1 MKKFNEQLI
10 IYLQDK
16 DLRYGQAVVNA
27 IRDTHIEIYEELIL
41 SDNDCFYSDYKVIDM
56 MDYIRKALSKKELHN
71 DKTT

>member
-41 SDNDCFYSDYKVIDM
+41 NDDDCFYSDYKVIDM